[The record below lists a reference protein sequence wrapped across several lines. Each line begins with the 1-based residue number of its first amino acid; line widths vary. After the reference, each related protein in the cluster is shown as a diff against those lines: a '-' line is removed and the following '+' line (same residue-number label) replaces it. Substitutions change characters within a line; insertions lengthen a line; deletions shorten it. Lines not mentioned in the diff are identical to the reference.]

1 MKTAIIFGGSK
12 GIGAQIAKEFALNG
26 YFVGINY
33 NTSLEAAQSVL
44 DDIKD
49 AGGEGVLLKA
59 DITKFDEVKAIV
71 DELIKLRKTIDVAVV
86 SSGIA
91 KNNLLID
98 ASLEEI
104 DNILNTNLK
113 GTIYAC
119 KAVAMNMLENHYGKI
134 ITISSMWGE
143 VGACMESIYSAS
155 KGGVIAFTKA
165 LAKELGYNGI
175 NVNTISPGL
184 IDTEMNNHL
193 SKEDK
198 AALIDCTPSSRI
210 GTPKDIAK
218 AAIYLASDE
227 ASYINGQVISING
240 GFII

>member
-12 GIGAQIAKEFALNG
+12 GIGAQIVREFASSG
-26 YFVGINY
+26 YFVVFSY
-33 NTSLEAAQSVL
+33 NTSLSAAKAL
-44 DDIKD
+44 EDELNKEKNCALAI
-49 AGGEGVLLKA
+49 KA
-59 DITKFDEVKAIV
+59 DISNYSEI
-71 DELIKLRKTIDVAVV
+71 ENLINETLKVRKNIDVAIICA
-86 SSGIA
+86 GIS
-91 KNNLLID
+91 KKNLLID
-98 ASLEEI
+98 ATLDEI
-104 DNILNTNLK
+104 NEVINVNLI
-113 GTIYAC
+113 GTIYAAR
-119 KAVAMNMLENHYGKI
+119 AVAKQMLIEHSGKI

-184 IDTEMNNHL
+184 IDTDMNKDL
-193 SKEDK
+193 SLEDK
-198 AALIDCTPSSRI
+198 KDLIEMTPSSRI
-210 GTPKDIAK
+210 GIPHDIAK
-218 AAIYLASDE
+218 AALYLASDD

>member
-1 MKTAIIFGGSK
+1 MKIAIIFGGSK
-12 GIGAQIAKEFALNG
+12 GIGAQIAKEFAKGG
-26 YFVGINY
+26 YFVAINY
-33 NTSLEAAQSVL
+33 NSSKSSAEQVL
-44 DDIKD
+44 DNIKD
-49 AGGEGVLLKA
+49 MGGQGIILKA
-59 DITKFDEVKAIV
+59 DITKYDEVQSMI
-71 DELIKLRKTIDVAVV
+71 DELLKERKSIDVAIV
-86 SSGIA
+86 SSGIS

-98 ASLEEI
+98 APLDEI
-104 DNILNTNLK
+104 NEIINTNLI

-119 KAVAMNMLENHYGKI
+119 KAVAKPMLENHYGKI

-198 AALIDCTPSSRI
+198 DALIECTPSSRI
-210 GTPKDIAK
+210 GKPQDIAK